1 MEMFVL
7 NALTTFIITAVVTF
21 GSVWVAVKYTQHNNE
36 KQEKLTVLRLL
47 EIAETDLKV
56 IIDRIDIIGKI
67 QINTGN
73 TIGSVIPFGSFT
85 DAIFPYPMIFAD
97 VMTDK
102 RVIINLSKTNLL
114 VFYPSEKKLNKY
126 VDAIMR
132 MSYESPLKET
142 NYANYRNE
150 LKFLQ
155 LVLSGEIKHQKSKLD
170 EEEIVKINEFF
181 RSEAKKDSP
190 FKNYFDFK
198 NGGENGSLS
207 KQ

>member
-1 MEMFVL
+1 METFVL
-7 NALTTFIITAVVTF
+7 NALTTLIITAVVTF
-21 GSVWVAVKYTQHNNE
+21 GSVRVAVKWTQDNDD
-36 KQEKLTVLRLL
+36 KQEKLTVLKLL
-47 EIAETDLKV
+47 EIAEIDLKAV
-56 IIDRIDIIGKI
+56 IDRIDTIGKV
-67 QINTGN
+67 QINTDN
-73 TIGSVIPFGSFT
+73 IIGSVIPFGSFP
-85 DAIFPYPMIFAD
+85 DAILPYPMIFAD

-102 RVIINLSKTNLL
+102 RVILNLSKTNLL

-132 MSYESPLKET
+132 MSYKSPLKET

-155 LVLSGEIKHQKSKLD
+155 LVLSGEIRHQKGRLD
-170 EEEIVKINEFF
+170 EEKIVKMNECF
-181 RSEAKKDSP
+181 RAEAKKNSP

-198 NGGENGSLS
+198 SGGEKGSLS